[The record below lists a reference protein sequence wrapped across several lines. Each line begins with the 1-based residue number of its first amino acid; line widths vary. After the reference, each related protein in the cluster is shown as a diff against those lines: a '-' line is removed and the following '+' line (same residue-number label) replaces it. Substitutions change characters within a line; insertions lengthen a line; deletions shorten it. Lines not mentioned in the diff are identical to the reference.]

1 MSEVLSTLEDGSEER
16 QGEGESAHNCL
27 GGCLRFAAQVAGKI
41 HAAPFGR
48 LERERGTYRETD
60 RQIDNSGR
68 VKESNRKKYIEKQ
81 RDRQPDGETVRQR
94 DRQTDRQGDS
104 QTERHTD
111 RETDRETD

>member
-16 QGEGESAHNCL
+16 QGEGEGESAHNCL

-60 RQIDNSGR
+60 RQIDNSER
-68 VKESNRKKYIEKQ
+68 VKESNRKKDI
-81 RDRQPDGETVRQR
+81 
-94 DRQTDRQGDS
+94 
-104 QTERHTD
+104 
-111 RETDRETD
+111 